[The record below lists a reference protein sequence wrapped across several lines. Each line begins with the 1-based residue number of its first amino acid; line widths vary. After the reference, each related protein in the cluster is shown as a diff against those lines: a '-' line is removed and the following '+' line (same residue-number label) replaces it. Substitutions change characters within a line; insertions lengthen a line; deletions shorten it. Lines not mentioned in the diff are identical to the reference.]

1 MNRGNL
7 KLYPISYQVDKKIK
21 DHEQKTLQQQPTP
34 PPKPGQQHY
43 FCTSDG
49 TQALINITND

>member
-1 MNRGNL
+1 MNRANL
-7 KLYPISYQVDKKIK
+7 KLYPIHTKLIKIK